1 MKITYEPHHF
11 LLRRIGDPYAA
22 ALAAAGHELVPEGGD
37 VLLIDADC
45 PWPPYKEPCDTHR
58 LTVLHPHGLGI
69 VAYGAGQEPRHPR
82 TVAAF
87 AAAPGHVELAA
98 AGGDV
103 ATFAAGWPW
112 TALLPFRP
120 VDRVRRV
127 FFAPAHASKNS
138 GQWLPGETDAWREA
152 GSTLMEQYRPAD
164 RGGDVIWH
172 VSQTPH
178 PLDVT
183 QQAIREAD
191 LVATAS
197 STVLALAVACGRP
210 AVFFGAATMFDN
222 WDKTETNVLAPPP
235 ALRAELER
243 IAAYPYG
250 PADAAEACQIEASDW
265 RSRFV
270 GGAFDPGQVAVA
282 FDKVTA

>member
-1 MKITYEPHHF
+1 MKVTYEPHHW
-11 LLRRIGDPYAA
+11 LLRRLGDPYAA
-22 ALAAAGHELVPEGGD
+22 ALAAAGHEIVPEGGD
-37 VLLIDADC
+37 VLLVDADA
-45 PWPPYKEPCDTHR
+45 PWPPYKESCDTHR
-58 LTVLHPHGLGI
+58 LTVLHPHGLGV

-87 AAAPGHVELAA
+87 AAGAGHVELAQA
-98 AGGDV
+98 AGDV

-127 FFAPAHASKNS
+127 FFAPAHASKN
-138 GQWLPGETDAWREA
+138 GHWLPGEIDAWREA
-152 GSTLMEQYRPAD
+152 GTTLMEQYPPLD
-164 RGGDVIWH
+164 RGGNVIWH
-172 VSQTPH
+172 VSQTAH
-178 PLDVT
+178 PLDIT

-210 AVFFGAATMFDN
+210 VVYFGAATAFTG
-222 WDKTETNVLAPPP
+222 WDKTETEVVAPRP
-235 ALRAELER
+235 ALRRQLES

-250 PADAAEACQIEASDW
+250 PADAAEACQLEAVDW

-270 GGAFDPGQVAVA
+270 GSTFDPGQVAVA